1 MKKLSISM
9 QNIFALQKIEKEC
22 FGRDAWT
29 INNLRGEFENS
40 FSHFF
45 AEERDGQIVG
55 YVCVRIMYEEAQV
68 CNIAVLP
75 EYCRQGIAT
84 QLLKNVLIFV
94 FEKGCTRCELEVNT
108 QNFAA
113 IGLYTKCGFEVAGTR
128 KNFYRRTRYDSR
140 DAYTMVCELTES
152 ANIVDN

>member
-1 MKKLSISM
+1 MKKLSLSM

-22 FGRDAWT
+22 FGKDAWT
-29 INNLRGEFENS
+29 INNLRSEFENS
-40 FSHFF
+40 FSHFW

-55 YVCVRIMYEEAQV
+55 YVCVRVMYEEAQV

-84 QLLKNVLIFV
+84 ELLNGMLAFVL
-94 FEKGCTRCELEVNT
+94 EHGCKRCELEVNV
-108 QNFAA
+108 QNEPAVA
-113 IGLYTKCGFEVAGTR
+113 LYKKCGFEVAGIR

-140 DAYTMVCELTES
+140 DAYTMIRVLAE
-152 ANIVDN
+152 